1 MSKNAIYILDSSGK
15 IAHMFVSE
23 TGFIVSPGNL
33 SDSSLVEQI
42 DNTYTF
48 ISQDTTVPIQIFNV
62 SDQCTPDQTVLSEC
76 LNKTVI
82 VDVTQSFSGNVL
94 YLLIPEISLTK
105 YSVAPDTYIT
115 MNEEGQIIVQV
126 SPGSVPEITDLSST
140 ATTETQVEPDMSS
153 TQVEP
158 ETSIKSLT
166 VGSIP
171 ESGEHEIVTAFKI
184 AKGIAESIGQYNSSG
199 STATTASMTP
209 STLSS
214 LNPWSKFG

>member
-62 SDQCTPDQTVLSEC
+62 SDQCTPDQTGLSEC

-126 SPGSVPEITDLSST
+126 SPGFEPEITDLSST
-140 ATTETQVEPDMSS
+140 ATTETRVEPDTYS

-158 ETSIKSLT
+158 DTSIVS
-166 VGSIP
+166 
-171 ESGEHEIVTAFKI
+171 ESSEHEMITAFNI
-184 AKGIAESIGQYNSSG
+184 AKGIVESIGQSNSSN
-199 STATTASMTP
+199 STATTESMTP
-209 STLSS
+209 SVLSS
-214 LNPWSKFG
+214 LNPWSKLG